1 MPATWTSPVT
11 WNPGQ
16 VVAASDLNTQLR
28 DNLIY
33 LFTRPQ
39 SVVKRDNGAS
49 YTTTSTSFVDID
61 GTNLKITF
69 TISGSAVLLGF
80 TGVLGIASPDTQF
93 DLLVD
98 GARYASVGSDGLA
111 AMQTPSGYPF
121 GITLVGLVTG
131 LAAGQH
137 TFKIQW
143 KNLTGGTSTLFAG
156 NGTSG
161 QDFIP
166 TFWAVEVG

>member
-1 MPATWTSPVT
+1 MPSTWTSPVT

-16 VVAASDLNTQLR
+16 VVAASDLNAQLR

-39 SVVKRDNGAS
+39 SCIKRDNGAS

-61 GTNLKITF
+61 GTNLKITLN
-69 TISGSAVLLGF
+69 ISGSAVLLGF
-80 TGVLGIASPDTQF
+80 TGQTTRDSGGAEPIF
-93 DLLVD
+93 DFLID
-98 GARYASVGSDGLA
+98 STRYASAGADGLGRV
-111 AMQTPSGYPF
+111 PGNIGPF
-121 GITLVGLVTG
+121 CMTGLATG
-131 LAAGQH
+131 LAAGSH
-137 TFKIQW
+137 TFKVQW
-143 KNLTGGTSTLFAG
+143 KVGASGTATLYAG

-166 TFWAVEVG
+166 TFWAIEVG